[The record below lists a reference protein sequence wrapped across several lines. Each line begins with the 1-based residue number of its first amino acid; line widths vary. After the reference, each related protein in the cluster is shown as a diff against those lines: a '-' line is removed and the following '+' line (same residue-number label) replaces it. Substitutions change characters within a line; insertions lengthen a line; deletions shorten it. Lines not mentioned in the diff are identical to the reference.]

1 MGWFAMLVSSSN
13 TGMSIADIDLA
24 VICPMANEGEDAPRF
39 VSAVLD
45 RCDGFR
51 SVSFLAILDRATTDN
66 SLELLKQLE
75 GTEPRLRV
83 VWAPENRCVVDAYLR
98 GYKEA
103 LRSGAD
109 WILEIDA
116 GFSHQPDDIPR
127 FFQTMEEG
135 YDCVFGS
142 RFIRGGSISDT
153 PIKRQVLSR
162 GGTFLANV
170 LLGTKLKDMT
180 SGFELF
186 SRNALQM
193 VLDKGIQSR
202 AHFFQTEIKTYCA
215 HLRVKEV
222 PIQYKSASPRV
233 SRSAVMDSIRQLGRL
248 ARLRFRGELWPKTAA
263 SAGD

>member
-1 MGWFAMLVSSSN
+1 
-13 TGMSIADIDLA
+13 MSIAEIDLA
-24 VICPMANEGEDAPRF
+24 IVCPMANEGEDAPRF
-39 VSAVLD
+39 VSAALD
-45 RCDGFR
+45 RCVGFR
-51 SVSFLAILDRATTDN
+51 SVNFFAILDRATTDN
-66 SLELLKQLE
+66 SLDLLKDLE
-75 GTEPRLRV
+75 KTESRLRV
-83 VWAPENRCVVDAYLR
+83 IWAPENRCVVDAYLR
-98 GYKEA
+98 GYREA

-127 FFQTMEEG
+127 FFQAMEQG

-142 RFIRGGSISDT
+142 RFIQGGSISDT
-153 PIKRQVLSR
+153 PVKRQVLSR
-162 GGTFLANV
+162 GGTFLANT

-186 SRNALQM
+186 SRGALQM

-215 HLRVKEV
+215 HLRITEV

-233 SRSAVMDSIRQLGRL
+233 SRSAVLDSVRQLARL
-248 ARLRFRGELWPKTAA
+248 ARLRFRGELRPQTAA
-263 SAGD
+263 NAEG

>member
-1 MGWFAMLVSSSN
+1 
-13 TGMSIADIDLA
+13 MSIAEIDLA
-24 VICPMANEGEDAPRF
+24 VVCPMANEGEDAPRF
-39 VSAVLD
+39 VSAVMD
-45 RCDGFR
+45 RCVGFR
-51 SVSFLAILDRATTDN
+51 TVSFFAILDRATTDN
-66 SLELLKQLE
+66 SLELLKDLE
-75 GTEPRLRV
+75 QKEPRLRV
-83 VWAPENRCVVDAYLR
+83 IWAPENRCVVDAYLR

-103 LRSGAD
+103 LRSCAD

-127 FFQTMEEG
+127 FFQAMDEG

-142 RFIRGGSISDT
+142 RFIQGGSISDT
-153 PIKRQVLSR
+153 PLKRRVLSR
-162 GGTFLANV
+162 VGTFLANV

-186 SRNALQM
+186 SRDALQM

-215 HLRVKEV
+215 HLRTKEV

-233 SRSAVMDSIRQLGRL
+233 SRSAVLDSVRQLGRL
-248 ARLRFRGELWPKTAA
+248 AKLRYRGELRPQTARNA
-263 SAGD
+263 EG

>member
-1 MGWFAMLVSSSN
+1 MA
-13 TGMSIADIDLA
+13 IAEIDLA
-24 VICPMANEGEDAPRF
+24 VVCPMANEGQDAPRF
-39 VSAVLD
+39 VSAALD
-45 RCDGFR
+45 RCVGFR
-51 SVSFLAILDRATTDN
+51 TVIFFAILDRATTDD
-66 SLELLKQLE
+66 SLELLRQLE
-75 GTEPRLRV
+75 QTESRLRV
-83 VWAPENRCVVDAYLR
+83 IWAPENRCVVDAYLR
-98 GYKEA
+98 GYQEA

-116 GFSHQPDDIPR
+116 GFSHQPEDIPR
-127 FFQTMEEG
+127 FFQAMEEG

-153 PIKRQVLSR
+153 PLKRQVLSR
-162 GGTFLANV
+162 GGTLLANA

-215 HLRVKEV
+215 HLRIKEV
-222 PIQYKSASPRV
+222 PIRYRSASPRV
-233 SRSAVMDSIRQLGRL
+233 SRSAVLDSVRQLGRL
-248 ARLRFRGELWPKTAA
+248 AKLRYRGELRPQAA
-263 SAGD
+263 RNAEA

>member
-1 MGWFAMLVSSSN
+1 
-13 TGMSIADIDLA
+13 MSITEIDLA
-24 VICPMANEGEDAPRF
+24 IVCPMANEGKAAPLF

-45 RCDGFR
+45 RCVGFR
-51 SVSFLAILDRATTDN
+51 KVSFFAILDRATTDG

-75 GTEPRLRV
+75 QTESRLRV
-83 VWAPENRCVVDAYLR
+83 IWAPENRCVVDAYLR
-98 GYKEA
+98 GYHEA
-103 LRSGAD
+103 LGSGAD

-127 FFQTMEEG
+127 FFQAMEEG
-135 YDCVFGS
+135 YDCIFGS
-142 RFIRGGSISDT
+142 RFIQGGHISET
-153 PIKRQVLSR
+153 PLKRQVLSR
-162 GGTFLANV
+162 GGTLLANV

-215 HLRVKEV
+215 HLRTKEV
-222 PIQYKSASPRV
+222 PIHYKSASPRV
-233 SRSAVMDSIRQLGRL
+233 SRSAVLDSVRQLGRL
-248 ARLRFRGELWPKTAA
+248 ARLRYKGKLWPETASNA
-263 SAGD
+263 EV

>member
-1 MGWFAMLVSSSN
+1 
-13 TGMSIADIDLA
+13 MSIAEIDLA
-24 VICPMANEGEDAPRF
+24 IVCPMANEGEDAPRF
-39 VSAVLD
+39 VSAALD
-45 RCDGFR
+45 RCVGFR
-51 SVSFLAILDRATTDN
+51 SVSFFAILDRATTDN
-66 SLELLKQLE
+66 SLNLLNELQK
-75 GTEPRLRV
+75 TESRLRV
-83 VWAPENRCVVDAYLR
+83 IWAPENRCVVDAYLR
-98 GYKEA
+98 GYREA

-127 FFQTMEEG
+127 FFQAMEQG

-142 RFIRGGSISDT
+142 RFIQGGSISDT

-162 GGTFLANV
+162 GGTFLANA

-186 SRNALQM
+186 SRDALQM

-215 HLRVKEV
+215 HLRIKEV

-233 SRSAVMDSIRQLGRL
+233 SRSAVLDSVRQLGRL
-248 ARLRFRGELWPKTAA
+248 ARLRFKGELRPGTAA
-263 SAGD
+263 NAEG

>member
-1 MGWFAMLVSSSN
+1 MLVLSSN
-13 TGMSIADIDLA
+13 TSMSIAEIDLA
-24 VICPMANEGEDAPRF
+24 IVCPMANEGEDAPRF
-39 VSAVLD
+39 VSAALD
-45 RCDGFR
+45 RCVGFR
-51 SVSFLAILDRATTDN
+51 SVSFFAILDRATTDN
-66 SLELLKQLE
+66 SLNLLNELQK
-75 GTEPRLRV
+75 TESRLRV
-83 VWAPENRCVVDAYLR
+83 IWAPENRCVVDAYLR
-98 GYKEA
+98 GYREA

-127 FFQTMEEG
+127 FFQAMEQG

-142 RFIRGGSISDT
+142 RFIQGGSISDT

-162 GGTFLANV
+162 GGTFLANA

-186 SRNALQM
+186 SRDALQM

-215 HLRVKEV
+215 HLRIKEV

-233 SRSAVMDSIRQLGRL
+233 SRSAVLDSVRQLGRL
-248 ARLRFRGELWPKTAA
+248 ARLRFKGELRPGTAA
-263 SAGD
+263 NAEG